1 MIKVVFI
8 FYISDAFKTKLILS
22 YNYKNK
28 RIFSARIMSKSKNIK
43 KDHLLQLMLNSTD
56 QGIYSVDTKVK
67 CTFIN
72 KAALKML
79 GYKEREVIGKDMH
92 KLIHS
97 KYKDNKIY
105 SKKHCPIIKA
115 LLNGKGIRL
124 DNEVLWKKNK
134 THFYTEYSSFPIK
147 KNKKILG
154 AVITFNDI
162 SERKYIEKELKEM
175 KNKYISL
182 FKSKAIGEF
191 IAKPNGKINEA
202 NDYFLNLI
210 GKSKK
215 DLVRGLSWKKI
226 TPSEYSKIDKQKLS
240 RLLKFKEI
248 IPYEKEFV
256 TSEGKRIPV
265 IVGGTIVRGSKSIMA
280 FIIDI
285 SSQKKFENLLKESET
300 RFRTALINSPV
311 TVFNQ
316 DKNLVYTW
324 ADYFSKFFGSKNPV
338 NKTDKDIF
346 DNKKDA
352 ENLINLKRQ
361 VLSSKNGIR
370 QEVKVRSKENTNYFD
385 LTIEPTFDQ
394 SGEVSGL
401 IGSVIEITKEKKLR
415 QSLLRSEER
424 LAMAI
429 DVSKAGYYEH
439 SIPLKNGFVSNRW
452 AQIFGYSLDE
462 IPPISQI
469 RNWWFEKIHYEDKLT
484 MKNIYSKLIKGEVT
498 NFTQEYR
505 IKHKNGN
512 YRWIKSFARASQ
524 RKRSGKA
531 KFIVGLEFDITAQ
544 KNAEISLKESEKRL
558 QAIIDTSPALI
569 ALKDIQ
575 GRYIVVN
582 DQFSRFFGKQ
592 KNNFI
597 GKDDSLIFSKKIAS
611 ITTKNDKKVIKEK
624 QTLNYEEIY
633 KEDNRE
639 RAFISSKF
647 PLIDSLGNLY
657 AIGYIA
663 TDITERIEL
672 ENRKDEF
679 ISMASHELKT
689 PITSIKV
696 FTQILQRQSKN
707 IQIDNSKLYLKR
719 MDAQINR
726 LSNLINELLDVSRIQ
741 SNQLML
747 NIGKIN
753 LNKLIKESVE
763 NIQATTDRHV
773 IIVRGSIKNKITADK
788 DRIEQVLVNLL
799 TNAIKYSPKGKRI
812 FLNIDDK
819 KDELI
824 ISIKDYGM
832 GIPKKYQDR
841 IFERFFR
848 IDDKRHSASPGLG
861 MGLFISKGIIEKHKG
876 KIWVESKVNKGST
889 FFFTLPKKT

>member
-1 MIKVVFI
+1 
-8 FYISDAFKTKLILS
+8 
-22 YNYKNK
+22 
-28 RIFSARIMSKSKNIK
+28 MSKSKNIK
-43 KDHLLQLMLNSTD
+43 KDDLLRLMLNSTD
-56 QGIYSVDTKVK
+56 QGIYGVDTRVR
-67 CTFIN
+67 CSFIN

-79 GYKEREVIGKDMH
+79 GYKEREVIGKNMH
-92 KLIHS
+92 DLIHS
-97 KYKDNKIY
+97 KYKDNKKY

-115 LLNGKGIRL
+115 LSNGKGVRL
-124 DNEVLWKKNK
+124 DDEVLWKKDN
-134 THFYTEYSSFPIK
+134 THFYTEYSSFPIN
-147 KNKKILG
+147 KNGKILG

-162 SERKYIEKELKEM
+162 SERKHIEKELQEM

-182 FKSKAIGEF
+182 FESKAIGVF
-191 IAKPNGKINEA
+191 IAKPNGEINEA
-202 NDYFLNLI
+202 NDYLLRLI
-210 GKSKK
+210 GRNKK
-215 DLVRGLSWKKI
+215 DLVNGLSWKEI
-226 TPSEYSKIDKQKLS
+226 TPPEYTKIDKQKLAS
-240 RLLKFKEI
+240 LLKLKEI

-265 IVGGTIVRGSKSIMA
+265 IVGGAMVGKGESIMA
-280 FIIDI
+280 FVIDI
-285 SSQKKFENLLKESET
+285 SSRKKFENLLKESET

-324 ADYFSKFFGSKNPV
+324 ADYFSKFFDSKNPV
-338 NKTDKDIF
+338 DKTDNDIF

-352 ENLINLKRQ
+352 ENLINLKRR
-361 VLSSKNGIR
+361 VLSSKSGIR
-370 QEVKVRSKENTNYFD
+370 QEVKIRSKGNTNYFD

-394 SGEVSGL
+394 DGEVSGL
-401 IGSVIEITKEKKLR
+401 VGSAIDITKEKKLR
-415 QSLLRSEER
+415 QSLLKSEER

-429 DVSKAGYYEH
+429 DASKAGYYEH

-452 AQIFGYSLDE
+452 AEIFGYLLDE

-469 RNWWFEKIHYEDKLT
+469 RNWWLEKIHHEDKPA
-484 MKNIYSKLIKGEVT
+484 MKDIYEKLIKGEIT
-498 NFTQEYR
+498 NFTLEYR
-505 IKHKNGN
+505 IKHKKGN
-512 YRWIKSFARASQ
+512 YRWIRSFARAS
-524 RKRSGKA
+524 RRDKSGKA

-569 ALKDIQ
+569 ALKNTQ

-582 DQFSRFFGKQ
+582 DQFSRFFGIH

-597 GKDDSLIFSKKIAS
+597 GKNDSSVFSKKIAS

-624 QTLNYEEIY
+624 QTLHYEEIY
-633 KEDNRE
+633 KIRNRE

-657 AIGYIA
+657 AIGFMA
-663 TDITERIEL
+663 TDITERMEL

-696 FTQILQRQSKN
+696 FTQILQRQTKN
-707 IQIDNSKLYLKR
+707 TRIDNSKLYLKR

-741 SNQLML
+741 SDKLML
-747 NIGKIN
+747 NISKIN
-753 LNKLIKESVE
+753 LNKLVKESVE
-763 NIQATTDRHV
+763 NIQATTDSHK
-773 IIVRGSIKNKITADK
+773 IIVRGCIKNKITADK
-788 DRIEQVLVNLL
+788 DRIEQVLINLL
-799 TNAIKYSPKGKRI
+799 TNAIKYSPKGKKVL
-812 FLNIDDK
+812 LNIDDN
-819 KDELI
+819 KDKI
-824 ISIKDYGM
+824 MISIKDYGM
-832 GIPKKYQDR
+832 GIPKKYQAK

-848 IDDKRHSASPGLG
+848 IDDERHSASPGLG

-889 FFFTLPKKT
+889 FYFILPKKT